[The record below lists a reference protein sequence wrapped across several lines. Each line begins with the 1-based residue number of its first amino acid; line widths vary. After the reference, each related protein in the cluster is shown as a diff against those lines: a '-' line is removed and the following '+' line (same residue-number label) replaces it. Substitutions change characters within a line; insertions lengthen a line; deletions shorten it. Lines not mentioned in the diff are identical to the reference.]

1 MAVYGP
7 IKPAECKYRVRDIKV
22 DITLEKTSALS
33 WPLLEK
39 PGEGKSLPPGFAIT
53 FGTKGRTGTVGG
65 KEIYLAPEEV
75 ARREAEKQQK

>member
-1 MAVYGP
+1 M
-7 IKPAECKYRVRDIKV
+7 KV
-22 DITLEKTSALS
+22 EITLEKTSALS

-39 PGEGKSLPPGFAIT
+39 PGEGKTLPPGFAIT

-75 ARREAEKQQK
+75 ARREAEGRQ